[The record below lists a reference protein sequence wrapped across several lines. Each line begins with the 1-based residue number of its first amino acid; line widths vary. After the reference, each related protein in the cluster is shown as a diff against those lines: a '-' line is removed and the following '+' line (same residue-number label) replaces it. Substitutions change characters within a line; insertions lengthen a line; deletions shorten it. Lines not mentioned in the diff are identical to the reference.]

1 MTQKPYLL
9 FHQTAEQLRRVAAR
23 GGRATARN
31 RRARLRTDAP
41 PPPPPGVPPPPPHA
55 ETTAAAIAALEAQC
69 PWLSQMGLR
78 PTKGDENR
86 RISPASNLVDAL
98 LVEVDRAVEQL
109 RPSGCLI
116 RSVYLTP
123 ISVRRGFGLC
133 RS

>member
-31 RRARLRTDAP
+31 RRARLRTAAP
-41 PPPPPGVPPPPPHA
+41 PPPPPHA
-55 ETTAAAIAALEAQC
+55 ETTAAAIAALEARF

-86 RISPASNLVDAL
+86 
-98 LVEVDRAVEQL
+98 
-109 RPSGCLI
+109 
-116 RSVYLTP
+116 
-123 ISVRRGFGLC
+123 
-133 RS
+133 

>member
-41 PPPPPGVPPPPPHA
+41 PTPPPPAVPPPPPHA
-55 ETTAAAIAALEAQC
+55 ETTAAAIAAQEAQF
-69 PWLSQMGLR
+69 PWLTRMGLR

-86 RISPASNLVDAL
+86 
-98 LVEVDRAVEQL
+98 
-109 RPSGCLI
+109 
-116 RSVYLTP
+116 
-123 ISVRRGFGLC
+123 
-133 RS
+133 